1 MNIQS
6 PKPMARNLRRVSR
19 LDIAGGGQVTVDGN
33 YCYVG
38 HMKPPHGTTI
48 LDVSDPRNPK
58 IVAEIKL
65 PDHQSH
71 THKVRVAGDVMITNV
86 EQNNRHFVRRGDRI
100 PGARDKLTK
109 SLGRAPTDAEIE
121 IGRAHV

>member
-1 MNIQS
+1 MDQAPAKLAHN
-6 PKPMARNLRRVSR
+6 VTR
-19 LDIAGGGQVTVDGN
+19 LGHHALPGAGQVYVDGN

-86 EQNNRHFVRRGDRI
+86 EQNNRHFVRR
-100 PGARDKLTK
+100 
-109 SLGRAPTDAEIE
+109 E